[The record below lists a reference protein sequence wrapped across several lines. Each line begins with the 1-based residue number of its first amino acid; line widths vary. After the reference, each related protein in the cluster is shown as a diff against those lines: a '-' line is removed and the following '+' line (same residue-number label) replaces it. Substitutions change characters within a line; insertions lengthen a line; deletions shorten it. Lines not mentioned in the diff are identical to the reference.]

1 MTAAAP
7 LLELSYDV
15 TIDDAIAFALFHD
28 GHSPA
33 LRRRRRL
40 LRLGMAML
48 LAVIAAAVAGLAR
61 APTLGFVGLGFA
73 FAFWWIFP
81 RRYERGLR
89 ESVAK
94 IHDEGNNVDVLG
106 PTRLVLD
113 EEFVTESTP
122 ARDVRTR
129 WAAIEQCVDTGDHL
143 FVYVTGSSA
152 VIVPKRS
159 LAPGLAEKLVSEIRQ
174 RMPAGAS

>member
-1 MTAAAP
+1 MTAPAL

-28 GHSPA
+28 AHSPV

-61 APTLGFVGLGFA
+61 APTLGLVGLGFA

-89 ESVAK
+89 DSVAK
-94 IHDEGNNVDVLG
+94 IYGEGKNLDVLG
-106 PTRLVLD
+106 PTRLEVD
-113 EEFVTESTP
+113 EEFLTETTP
-122 ARDVRTR
+122 TRSERTR
-129 WAAIEQCVDTGDHL
+129 WAAVERCVETADH
-143 FVYVTGSSA
+143 
-152 VIVPKRS
+152 
-159 LAPGLAEKLVSEIRQ
+159 
-174 RMPAGAS
+174 